1 MKGLPVLCGWGGRLL
16 QAPAA
21 SCSQAFLTWIGGE
34 LPILACFWE
43 LSGPDKGMAGFAHS
57 FERRG
62 LSETQ
67 SACGRPLETLS
78 PRWSQREHLCV
89 CLLWFGELNTPF

>member
-1 MKGLPVLCGWGGRLL
+1 MKCLQVLCGFQSFIL
-16 QAPAA
+16 QARAA
-21 SCSQAFLTWIGGE
+21 SCSQGLLTWIRGE
-34 LPILACFWE
+34 LPALACFWE
-43 LSGPDKGMAGFAHS
+43 LSGTDKGMAEFAHS

-78 PRWSQREHLCV
+78 HVGPRENICV
-89 CLLWFGELNTPF
+89 CVCFGFGN